1 MKDETKKDHRILE
14 GYFKAPMVA
23 HLPDLLPVESEK
35 AHFQMILPTEQKYKN
50 YKPMVIHYKAT
61 GDHGFKRTRKWMA
74 LPLLR
79 EKGVASIILENPVC
93 NFKNI
98 GVISKSLSPVQLCA
112 LSCSI

>member
-93 NFKNI
+93 NFLKDSFFKKNFKA
-98 GVISKSLSPVQLCA
+98 VFL
-112 LSCSI
+112 